1 MVTLSD
7 TLTHHSLGQGDSI
20 IAKAF
25 LPGSPPRQGD
35 RALLAAT
42 QDDLAH
48 VAGHSAILA
57 LNHETFEAAKQLGV
71 ATVLISEKLSHVEE
85 GDILRIF
92 RNTGSTRIL
101 IKKKHRQN
109 PFLLTERCNNYC
121 VMCSQPPRDID
132 DSYLIEEALRTIS
145 LLDQDTPE
153 IGFTGGEPTLLGD
166 GLIRLFNRAKN
177 MVPNAS
183 VHCLSNGRQFK
194 DAEFTRKVAEA
205 GHPDLMFGVPLY
217 ADNAADH
224 DYVVQAE
231 GAFNETVKGLLNLR
245 RFGIRI
251 EIRCVLHSATVDR
264 LPELARYIA
273 KNLIFVDH
281 IAFMGLEA
289 MGFGKSNFTT
299 LWVDPNKY
307 AAKLEEAISILRNA
321 GCMTKVYNLPLCV
334 LGTESRA
341 CAVRSISDWKNEY
354 LAACDT
360 CSAKSS
366 CCGFF
371 ASTKHHYENLV
382 RPIA

>member
-1 MVTLSD
+1 MITLSD
-7 TLTHHSLGQGDSI
+7 TLGHHSLGTGESI

-25 LPGSPPRQGD
+25 RPGSPPTQGA
-35 RALLAAT
+35 RALMASSPA
-42 QDDLAH
+42 DLSYS
-48 VAGHSAILA
+48 AGNSAILA
-57 LNHETFEAAKQLGV
+57 LNQETFETAKQTGTP
-71 ATVLISEKLSHVEE
+71 TVLISDKLRHVEE
-85 GDILRIF
+85 GDIVRIF

-101 IKKKHRQN
+101 VKKKHRQN
-109 PFLLTERCNNYC
+109 PILLTERCNNFC

-132 DSYLIEEALRTIS
+132 DSYLVEEALRTIS
-145 LLDQDTPE
+145 LMDQDTPE

-166 GLIRLFNRAKN
+166 GLIRLFSRAKN
-177 MVPNAS
+177 MVPHAS

-194 DAEFTRKVAEA
+194 DAEFTRKISEV

-217 ADNAADH
+217 ADNATDH

-231 GAFNETVKGLLNLR
+231 GAFNDTVKGLLNLR

-251 EIRCVLHSATVDR
+251 ELRCVLHSATVDR
-264 LPELARYIA
+264 LSELARFIA
-273 KNLIFVDH
+273 RNLVFVDH

-299 LWVDPNKY
+299 LWVDPDKY

-321 GCMTKVYNLPLCV
+321 GCLTKVYNLPLCV
-334 LGTESRA
+334 LGSESRT

-354 LAACDT
+354 LPACDSCT
-360 CSAKSS
+360 AKSS

-371 ASTKHHYENLV
+371 ASTKHHYEKLV
-382 RPIA
+382 RPIN

>member
-7 TLTHHSLGQGDSI
+7 TLANHSLGQGESI

-25 LPGSPPRQGD
+25 LPGSPPRQGA
-35 RALLAAT
+35 RAILAAT
-42 QDDLAH
+42 PADLSHA
-48 VAGHSAILA
+48 AGHSAILA
-57 LNHETFEAAKQLGV
+57 LNQATFEGAKQTGIP
-71 ATVLISEKLSHVEE
+71 TVLISEKLSHVEE

-92 RNTGSTRIL
+92 RNNGSTRIL
-101 IKKKHRQN
+101 VKKKHRQN
-109 PFLLTERCNNYC
+109 PILLTERCNNYC

-132 DSYLIEEALRTIS
+132 DSYLVDEALRTIS
-145 LLDQDTPE
+145 LMDQDTPE

-177 MVPNAS
+177 MVPHAS
-183 VHCLSNGRQFK
+183 VHCLSNGRHFK
-194 DAEFTRKVAEA
+194 DAEFTRKISEV

-231 GAFNETVKGLLNLR
+231 GAFDDTVKGLLNLR

-251 EIRCVLHSATVDR
+251 ELRCVLHSATVDR
-264 LPELARYIA
+264 LPELARFIA
-273 KNLIFVDH
+273 RNLVFVDH

-307 AAKLEEAISILRNA
+307 AEKLEEAIGILRSA

-334 LGTESRA
+334 LGKESRM

-354 LAACDT
+354 LPPCEG
-360 CSAKSS
+360 CSAKSI

-371 ASTKHHYENLV
+371 ASTKHHYEKLV
-382 RPIA
+382 SPIR

>member
-1 MVTLSD
+1 M
-7 TLTHHSLGQGDSI
+7 
-20 IAKAF
+20 
-25 LPGSPPRQGD
+25 
-35 RALLAAT
+35 
-42 QDDLAH
+42 
-48 VAGHSAILA
+48 ILA
-57 LNHETFEAAKQLGV
+57 KNQETFEAAKQTGIP
-71 ATVLISEKLSHVEE
+71 TVLISEKLSHFEE
-85 GDILRIF
+85 GDILRVF

-101 IKKKHRQN
+101 VKKKHRQN
-109 PFLLTERCNNYC
+109 PILLTERCNNYC

-132 DSYLIEEALRTIS
+132 DSYLIEEALSTIS
-145 LLDQDTPE
+145 LMAQDTPE

-177 MVPNAS
+177 MVPHAS

-194 DAEFTRKVAEA
+194 DAEFTRKVAEV

-217 ADNAADH
+217 ADNSADH

-231 GAFNETVKGLLNLR
+231 GAFDDTVKGLLNLR
-245 RFGIRI
+245 RFGIKI

-264 LPELARYIA
+264 LPDLARFIA
-273 KNLIFVDH
+273 RNLIFVDQ

-334 LGTESRA
+334 LGSESRA

-354 LAACDT
+354 LPACDSCT
-360 CSAKSS
+360 AKSS

-371 ASTKHHYENLV
+371 ASTKHHYEKLV
-382 RPIA
+382 TPFA